1 MDHRLFFIFGDLLSN
16 IIVGILMAV
25 SATLLISTGW
35 NMFIA
40 MVVMMLLAMV
50 VSLFLSL
57 FLGIVFG
64 AMEIMVPAMFSGMFS
79 GMFSAMWLAMT
90 DVPLVQLVRLGA
102 IIGLVSTCII
112 WLANTRLRGISA
124 SEIN

>member
-1 MDHRLFFIFGDLLSN
+1 MDHRLYFIFGDLLSN

-79 GMFSAMWLAMT
+79 GMFSAMRLAMT
-90 DVPLVQLVRLGA
+90 DVPLVQLVWMGA
-102 IIGLVSTCII
+102 IIGLVATCII
-112 WLANTRLRGISA
+112 WLANARLRGISA